1 MSPFLPFLRRC
12 NLFCV
17 QSYRITM
24 FYQQFYMSFFNLL
37 YKWGTDVMS
46 ANYEILRPVTPADL
60 DVNPRFVKILKMI
73 PREGH
78 VTRDQF
84 KSLETNAVNKCMIY
98 AVSSGILKRVLIYE
112 RVLKLES
119 VKFWCTQFNK
129 TSHKRTSS
137 NGRLKKYICV
147 QSPSLT
153 SGCLVVHFSRTRP

>member
-1 MSPFLPFLRRC
+1 
-12 NLFCV
+12 
-17 QSYRITM
+17 M

-84 KSLETNAVNKCMIY
+84 KSLETNAVNKCMLY

-119 VKFWCTQFNK
+119 VKFWCTHSIRIKDPDKFSK
-129 TSHKRTSS
+129 KLLPIARKIDIVCIIRTHVLRS
-137 NGRLKKYICV
+137 NLYTNI
-147 QSPSLT
+147 
-153 SGCLVVHFSRTRP
+153 LVVIQL